1 AELGRALQRH
11 LVLFNTTPHLS
22 TFVFGLSIAMEEEN
36 QRNPD
41 FNEESINAVK
51 TSLMG
56 PLAGIGDSIFWG
68 SLKVIAA
75 GMGIYFAQ
83 QGSILGPILALL
95 VYNIPHI
102 LCRWYAL
109 KLGYRAG
116 TTWLMRLWQSG
127 LMDRVTYI
135 ASIVGLMVVGAMT
148 ASMIDITTP
157 LSFTAGQTTMKVQDF
172 IDKILP
178 SLLPLLFTLGM
189 YKLIRKG
196 VNINWI
202 LLGTVAFGLLASALG
217 LL

>member
-1 AELGRALQRH
+1 MP
-11 LVLFNTTPHLS
+11 LVWPEARLP
-22 TFVFGLSIAMEEEN
+22 G
-36 QRNPD
+36 
-41 FNEESINAVK
+41 
-51 TSLMG
+51 
-56 PLAGIGDSIFWG
+56 
-68 SLKVIAA
+68 
-75 GMGIYFAQ
+75 
-83 QGSILGPILALL
+83 
-95 VYNIPHI
+95 
-102 LCRWYAL
+102 
-109 KLGYRAG
+109 GYDR
-116 TTWLMRLWQSG
+116 LMRIYQSG

-157 LSFTAGQTTMKVQDF
+157 LSFTAGQTTMKAQEF

-202 LLGTVAFGLLASALG
+202 LLGTVAFGMAASALG

>member
-1 AELGRALQRH
+1 
-11 LVLFNTTPHLS
+11 
-22 TFVFGLSIAMEEEN
+22 
-36 QRNPD
+36 
-41 FNEESINAVK
+41 
-51 TSLMG
+51 
-56 PLAGIGDSIFWG
+56 G

-83 QGSILGPILALL
+83 QGSLLGPILALL
-95 VYNIPHI
+95 VYNLPHL
-102 LCRWYAL
+102 LCRWYGL

-116 TTWLMRLWQSG
+116 TTWLMRIYQSG

-157 LSFTAGQTTMKVQDF
+157 LSFTAGQTTMKAQEF

-202 LLGTVAFGLLASALG
+202 LLGTVAFGMAASALG